1 MSDEMI
7 EIARLVSRPE
17 ALTVQAMLDAAGI
30 LCHVGGAW
38 HASLS
43 VEIVALGG
51 FRLTVPRVHYADA
64 SMIVREMQRKGPAQ
78 FSEAHRRRVL
88 HLLAVLAVLV
98 LPPLWLAYVM
108 DDRPQSLLEAALVP
122 LFLLATPVA
131 PQGSGDYYLLREGE
145 EA

>member
-51 FRLTVPRVHYADA
+51 FRLTVPRAHFADA
-64 SMIVREMQRKGPAQ
+64 SSVLREFLGQPAD
-78 FSEAHRRRVL
+78 FSQDHRRRVVR
-88 HLLAVLAVLV
+88 LLAIMALFA
-98 LPPLWLAYVM
+98 LPPLWFAM
-108 DDRPQSLLEAALVP
+108 AFDDRPQSVLEAALVP
-122 LFLLATPVA
+122 LVLLATPVA
-131 PQGSGDYYLLREGE
+131 PQGSGDYYLLGEGE
-145 EA
+145 EV